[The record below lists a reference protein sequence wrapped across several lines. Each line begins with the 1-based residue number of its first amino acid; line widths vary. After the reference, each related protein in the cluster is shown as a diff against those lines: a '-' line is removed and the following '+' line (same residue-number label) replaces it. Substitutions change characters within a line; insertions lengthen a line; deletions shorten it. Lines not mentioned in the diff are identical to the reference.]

1 MSARSGAEPPVPHPG
16 HPQHVERL
24 ASYWAEV
31 FGGPPVYSQSCG
43 GHSAMLGIHAGQGA
57 ERTSENASF
66 GASSRPQMM
75 RGFPT
80 TPTSAPPCGRT
91 WSGLS
96 RRCSRTR
103 PMVLRCGRTF
113 RSPAGPGT
121 DCRTPAQVGDLIRS
135 RQVSRLSLPDPARRR
150 RGALRGLAC
159 LRDPA
164 KTEPLAC
171 PRSND
176 QNLWMALG
184 AVTRR
189 SAPSRG

>member
-1 MSARSGAEPPVPHPG
+1 MWRDWRATGPRSSVVHRSTRNRAARIQRCSVSTRVKVRNE
-16 HPQHVERL
+16 
-24 ASYWAEV
+24 
-31 FGGPPVYSQSCG
+31 
-43 GHSAMLGIHAGQGA
+43 
-57 ERTSENASF
+57 TSENASF

-80 TPTSAPPCGRT
+80 MPTSAPPCGRT
-91 WSGLS
+91 WSGLW

-103 PMVLRCGRTF
+103 PLVLRCRRTF
-113 RSPAGPGT
+113 RFPAGPGT
-121 DCRTPAQVGDLIRS
+121 DCRTPAQVDDLIRS

-150 RGALRGLAC
+150 ALRGLAC

-164 KTEPLAC
+164 KTEPLVC

-176 QNLWMALG
+176 QNLWMVLG